1 MKLSIVSPEETLYEG
16 EVKSV
21 KMQGIDG
28 KFQVLNNH
36 APLISALGK
45 GDIVIEEISGEEKS
59 FAINSGLFELAKN
72 EIHILATYVEQIE
85 IKNLHKDIHSI
96 WIECLFF
103 FLHLNN
109 ILYRNTLRYVCIQTF
124 FHNVGKLLLSY
135 IVL

>member
-1 MKLSIVSPEETLYEG
+1 MKLSIVIPEETLYEG

-59 FAINSGLFELAKN
+59 FAINSGLVELAKN
-72 EIHILATYVEQIE
+72 EIHILAQ
-85 IKNLHKDIHSI
+85 
-96 WIECLFF
+96 
-103 FLHLNN
+103 
-109 ILYRNTLRYVCIQTF
+109 
-124 FHNVGKLLLSY
+124 
-135 IVL
+135 

>member
-45 GDIVIEEISGEEKS
+45 GDIVIEEITEKKKS
-59 FAINSGLFELAKN
+59 FAINSGLVELAKN
-72 EIHILATYVEQIE
+72 EIHILAQ
-85 IKNLHKDIHSI
+85 
-96 WIECLFF
+96 
-103 FLHLNN
+103 
-109 ILYRNTLRYVCIQTF
+109 
-124 FHNVGKLLLSY
+124 
-135 IVL
+135 

>member
-45 GDIVIEEISGEEKS
+45 GDIVIEERPAREVTDFEIKVYNPAFDVTPAELISGIVTEKGV
-59 FAINSGLFELAKN
+59 FRPPF
-72 EIHILATYVEQIE
+72 
-85 IKNLHKDIHSI
+85 D
-96 WIECLFF
+96 F
-103 FLHLNN
+103 
-109 ILYRNTLRYVCIQTF
+109 
-124 FHNVGKLLLSY
+124 GKEK
-135 IVL
+135 

>member
-59 FAINSGLFELAKN
+59 FAINSGLVELAKN
-72 EIHILATYVEQIE
+72 EIHILAQ
-85 IKNLHKDIHSI
+85 
-96 WIECLFF
+96 
-103 FLHLNN
+103 
-109 ILYRNTLRYVCIQTF
+109 
-124 FHNVGKLLLSY
+124 
-135 IVL
+135 

>member
-59 FAINSGLFELAKN
+59 FAINSGLVELAKN
-72 EIHILATYVEQIE
+72 EIHVLAQ
-85 IKNLHKDIHSI
+85 
-96 WIECLFF
+96 
-103 FLHLNN
+103 
-109 ILYRNTLRYVCIQTF
+109 
-124 FHNVGKLLLSY
+124 
-135 IVL
+135 

>member
-45 GDIVIEEISGEEKS
+45 GDIVIEEISGKEKS
-59 FAINSGLFELAKN
+59 FAINSGLVELAKN
-72 EIHILATYVEQIE
+72 EIHILAQ
-85 IKNLHKDIHSI
+85 
-96 WIECLFF
+96 
-103 FLHLNN
+103 
-109 ILYRNTLRYVCIQTF
+109 
-124 FHNVGKLLLSY
+124 
-135 IVL
+135 

>member
-45 GDIVIEEISGEEKS
+45 GEIVIEEISGEEKS
-59 FAINSGLFELAKN
+59 FAINSGLVELAKN
-72 EIHILATYVEQIE
+72 EIHILAQ
-85 IKNLHKDIHSI
+85 
-96 WIECLFF
+96 
-103 FLHLNN
+103 
-109 ILYRNTLRYVCIQTF
+109 
-124 FHNVGKLLLSY
+124 
-135 IVL
+135 